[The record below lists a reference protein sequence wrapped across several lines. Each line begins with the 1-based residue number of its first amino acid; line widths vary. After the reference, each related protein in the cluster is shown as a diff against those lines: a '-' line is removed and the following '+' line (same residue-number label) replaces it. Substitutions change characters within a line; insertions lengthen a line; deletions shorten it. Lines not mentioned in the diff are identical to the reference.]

1 MVTIIYIVI
10 YFSWC
15 QGKCSLNYDLI
26 LYVHDCRKIIYY
38 FLFMIL
44 ILQKKIIYIL
54 NYCKLTNLQG
64 EGIMVLINPSIMH
77 KINILKIDTKE
88 IRKGND

>member
-1 MVTIIYIVI
+1 
-10 YFSWC
+10 
-15 QGKCSLNYDLI
+15 
-26 LYVHDCRKIIYY
+26 
-38 FLFMIL
+38 MIL